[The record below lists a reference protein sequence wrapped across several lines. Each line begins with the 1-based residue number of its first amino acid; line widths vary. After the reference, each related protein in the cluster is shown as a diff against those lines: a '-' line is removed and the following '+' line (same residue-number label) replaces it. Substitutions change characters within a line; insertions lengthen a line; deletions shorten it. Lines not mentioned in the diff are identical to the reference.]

1 MKLDEQRPF
10 SVLLYYYPFC
20 KFFFCCLISELLIN
34 INRPGHRGGGGG
46 NQELSEE
53 LPVHINQ
60 MLIYSSYVQL
70 LLKVLRRGRARKNL
84 ESSQS

>member
-1 MKLDEQRPF
+1 M
-10 SVLLYYYPFC
+10 
-20 KFFFCCLISELLIN
+20 
-34 INRPGHRGGGGG
+34 GGGGGGG

>member
-1 MKLDEQRPF
+1 MPK
-10 SVLLYYYPFC
+10 
-20 KFFFCCLISELLIN
+20 
-34 INRPGHRGGGGG
+34 GGGGGGEGSG

-70 LLKVLRRGRARKNL
+70 LLKVLRRGRARNNL
-84 ESSQS
+84 ESSQSWYQSNRQFHSNNEPDPQHRQ